1 MEQQIISLKKN
12 EKVVLS
18 KKNLGNNYNY
28 IYTGLR
34 WGKVIIPGNKTF
46 SSKREV
52 VYTGNWFQK
61 FLHIGPCEIVEEKIL
76 SDFEE
81 DKTLNIDLDSSVLI
95 YNKNKE
101 LLETIYYCNKLSKD
115 GAIKHY
121 GDDLNGSTLDN
132 LDKDN
137 EIIRI
142 DINKL
147 SKDISY
153 IVVILN
159 IYQHMD
165 RGEECLVFDKI
176 PFAEMKIYSS
186 NSSIISEP
194 DIKQLKTFANFK
206 IDNNPDFE
214 GKKALVL
221 GAFVK
226 KRGACWEFV
235 TSGEM
240 TNEMSIS
247 QMISGS
253 VKKFISSL

>member
-1 MEQQIISLKKN
+1 MEQQIINLKKN

-18 KKNLGNNYNY
+18 KKNLGDNYNY

-34 WGKVIIPGNKTF
+34 WGKVIIPGNKTY

-61 FLHIGPCEIVEEKIL
+61 FLHIGPCEMRDEKVL
-76 SDFEE
+76 LNCEE
-81 DKTLNIDLDSSVLI
+81 DKTLDIDLDSSILI

-101 LLETIYYCNKLSKD
+101 LLETIYYHNKLSRD

-142 DINKL
+142 DVNNL
-147 SKDISY
+147 SKDIAY

-159 IYQHMD
+159 IYQHTD
-165 RGEECLVFDKI
+165 RSKECLVFDKI

-186 NSSIISEP
+186 NSSIASEA

-206 IDNNPDFE
+206 MDNNPDFE

-240 TNEMSIS
+240 TNEMSIF

>member
-1 MEQQIISLKKN
+1 MEQQIINLKKN

-18 KKNLGNNYNY
+18 KKNLGNNNEY

-34 WGKVIIPGNKTF
+34 WGKVVIPGNKIY
-46 SSKREV
+46 SSKREI
-52 VYTGNWFQK
+52 VYTGNWIQK
-61 FLHIGPCEIVEEKIL
+61 FLHIGPCEVRDEKVL
-76 SDFEE
+76 TEQEE
-81 DKTLNIDLDSSVLI
+81 DKTLNIDLDSSILL

-101 LLETIYYCNKLSKD
+101 LLETIYYHNKLSNG

-121 GDDLNGSTLDN
+121 GDDLSGSNLDN

-137 EIIRI
+137 EIIRVEV
-142 DINKL
+142 NKL

-153 IVVILN
+153 MVVILN
-159 IYQHMD
+159 IYQHLD

-186 NSSIISEP
+186 NSKIASGT
-194 DIKQLKTFANFK
+194 DIKELKTFANFK
-206 IDNNPDFE
+206 IDNNPDFK

-240 TNEMSIS
+240 TTEMNIS

-253 VKKFISSL
+253 VKKFISNL

>member
-1 MEQQIISLKKN
+1 MEQQIINLKKN

-34 WGKVIIPGNKTF
+34 WGKVVIPGKKTF

-52 VYTGNWFQK
+52 VYTGNWIQK
-61 FLHIGPCEIVEEKIL
+61 LFHIGPCEIVEEKIL

-101 LLETIYYCNKLSKD
+101 LLETIYYYNKLSKD

-142 DINKL
+142 DVNNL
-147 SKDISY
+147 SKDIAY
-153 IVVILN
+153 MVVILN

-186 NSSIISEP
+186 NSNIASEA
-194 DIKQLKTFANFK
+194 DIKQLKTFAKFK
-206 IDNNPDFE
+206 IDNNPEFE

-240 TNEMSIS
+240 TKELSIS

-253 VKKFISSL
+253 VKEFISKL